1 MHCHPETLLVLHKE
15 RQDRLEVEAAR
26 YALIKSLRRRRQRRW
41 FLRPLRR
48 LKPAPAALRP
58 LLR

>member
-1 MHCHPETLLVLHKE
+1 MHYHPETLLVLHKE

-26 YALIKSLRRRRQRRW
+26 HALVKALRRRRRKWRWRRS
-41 FLRPLRR
+41 RP
-48 LKPAPAALRP
+48 LKPAPVELRP